1 MKNVVV
7 IFYSPENVFGDSI
20 VAAELTDQQIMD
32 SCFRVRK
39 YKSVESAL
47 WAYAETPCTWSKL
60 MDEDDDIQA
69 FIKEA
74 LQHIKN
80 NDIDWLEENFT

>member
-7 IFYSPENVFGDSI
+7 IFCSPDNVFGDI
-20 VAAELTDQQIMD
+20 MAAAELTDQQIMD

-39 YKSVESAL
+39 YNSVESAL
-47 WAYAETPCTWSKL
+47 DAYAETPCTWSKL
-60 MDEDDDIQA
+60 MDEDADIQA

-74 LQHIKN
+74 LQHIKD
-80 NDIDWLEENFT
+80 NDVDWLEENFT